1 MFKKRRLL
9 LGVIDELNRLN
20 RFDPLTLMKVMFL
33 LTKQKSPQFSTYG
46 YYAYKYGPFSSELY
60 SDMRLLVKQELLE
73 ENLEENLEQNLEE
86 KLAPGTNF
94 KSFSVSKIGKQEIQL
109 LPSEKTFINVLLKK
123 YPTTSSLIDYIYE
136 TFPEYTINS
145 VRKHVPIPY
154 PLDNTPCFFLIGYE
168 MRNIDDF
175 LQELIK
181 RNIDT
186 LVDVRFTPH
195 SMKYMFNKTRL
206 SNSLEKVNIKYIH
219 IPQLGIEGEK
229 RKNLDTKADYEA
241 LFLEYRVDIPSKKTI
256 LDELIKIGEKKR
268 IALMCYER
276 DYHSCHRREIGRY
289 LKNHNNKVKI
299 IS

>member
-9 LGVIDELNRLN
+9 LGVISELNRLN
-20 RFDPLTLMKVMFL
+20 RYDLLTLMKVMFL
-33 LTKQKSPQFSTYG
+33 LTKQKPPRFSTYG
-46 YYAYKYGPFSSELY
+46 YYAYKYGPFSSEIY
-60 SDMRLLVKQELLE
+60 SDMRLLIKQDLL
-73 ENLEENLEQNLEE
+73 QE
-86 KLAPGTNF
+86 KLDPETNC
-94 KSFSVSKIGKQEIQL
+94 KLTTVSKTGKQKIKL
-109 LPSEKTFINVLLKK
+109 FSSEKTFINDILKK
-123 YPTTSSLIDYIYE
+123 YSDTTSLVDYIYE

-145 VRKHVPIPY
+145 ERKHIPIPY
-154 PLDNTPCFFLIGYE
+154 SLDDTPGFFLIGYE
-168 MRNIDDF
+168 MRNIDGF

-206 SNSLEKVNIKYIH
+206 ANSLEKVKIQYMH

-229 RKNLDTKADYEA
+229 RKNLDTKADFEA
-241 LFLEYRVDIPSKKTI
+241 LFMEYRKKIPTKKEN
-256 LDELIKIGEKKR
+256 LDKLIKIGQNKR

-276 DYHSCHRREIGRY
+276 DYYSCHRREIGRY
-289 LKNHNNKVKI
+289 LKKQNQKVKI

>member
-20 RFDPLTLMKVMFL
+20 RFDPLTLMKIMFL
-33 LTKQKSPQFSTYG
+33 LTKQKTPKYSTYG
-46 YYAYKYGPFSSELY
+46 YYAYKYGPFSSEIY
-60 SDMRLLVKQELLE
+60 SDMRLLVKQDLLE
-73 ENLEENLEQNLEE
+73 E
-86 KLAPGTNF
+86 KSTPGTNYQ
-94 KSFSVSKIGKQEIQL
+94 SFSISKTGQEEIQL
-109 LPSEKTFINVLLKK
+109 LSSEKTFISKILNKF
-123 YPTTSSLIDYIYE
+123 PDTSSLLDYIYE
-136 TFPEYTINS
+136 TFPEYTVNS
-145 VRKHVPIPY
+145 VRRNIPIPY
-154 PLDNTPCFFLIGYE
+154 LLDDTPAFFLIGYE

-186 LVDVRFTPH
+186 LVDVRCNPH
-195 SMKYMFNKTRL
+195 SMKYMFNKARL
-206 SNSLEKVNIKYIH
+206 STSLEKVNINYIH

-229 RKNLDTKADYEA
+229 RKKLDTQADYEA
-241 LFLEYRVDIPSKKTI
+241 LFLEYRNSISSKKGN
-256 LDELIKIGEKKR
+256 LDYLMTIGENKR

-289 LKNHNNKVKI
+289 LQNQNQKVKI